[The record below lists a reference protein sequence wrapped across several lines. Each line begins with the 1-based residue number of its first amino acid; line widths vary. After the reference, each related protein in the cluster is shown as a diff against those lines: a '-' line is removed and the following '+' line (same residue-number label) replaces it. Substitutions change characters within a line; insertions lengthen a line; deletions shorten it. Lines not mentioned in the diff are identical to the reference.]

1 MDSVKASDGLGDDHA
16 SAPLSKF
23 QQLLQKRTE
32 QALAERRA
40 QEAHRADM
48 ERARLNYKPQQSQRF
63 QQMLKDRIQKVLAE
77 RRSQPSSFQ
86 SPISTE
92 SDCRGDS
99 ERVASSSPLSLDN
112 GTPEE
117 KSSTINAVEE
127 HGPASPEIIETS
139 ATSVTEAILPTR
151 GHKEPEK
158 SGQSPQIPQIQ
169 QDKPSTILLQQQ
181 TSNQQRARVP
191 HIQPRPATDPGEL
204 EPLPSPHQNTPG
216 IKRRMESLTTVAI
229 YQHSNEASNGTIMQ
243 LAAPETQEAQYTQVT
258 PAAQETKEALE
269 TSEPPMK
276 RIKKSTS
283 PKYRPACTCSIS
295 TKCEVAAANGVK
307 DCRAIPRRVTQKSA
321 SKSKSTSTRHEYI
334 SKRKRTEINRSNSEI
349 LEIFSLIKKIEAGTD
364 LERTIPRLRDR
375 IHFLELYEIPE
386 SSIESMKA
394 KFVDPINGLPAI
406 IRNHNSIPWDIR
418 LDCSAILQRME
429 EGNFH
434 VDLSRGIL
442 TKRTFRENG
451 KSSVSR
457 VLDKNYPFKQ
467 SAFVVGD
474 SHLRNGQWFPWQI
487 CALRDGAHGEI
498 EGGISGNKSTG
509 AVSIVLSSSGG
520 GINQM
525 YADVDQGDTV
535 WYCGTRGKNGEV
547 SANTALLLQAASKK
561 SEIRVLRSSKLPK
574 VNPYRPSEGMRYD
587 GLYKICSYE
596 ILDQATALHRFK
608 LERVKGQTPIRYKGP
623 EVRPT
628 AREVEELRKAYRHN
642 AESKPAKEPKMKQP
656 AAAPVVEQKA

>member
-1 MDSVKASDGLGDDHA
+1 MDSVKSSDGRGGEHA

-23 QQLLQKRTE
+23 QQLVQQRTE
-32 QALAERRA
+32 QILAERRA

-63 QQMLKDRIQKVLAE
+63 QQMLKDRVQKALAE
-77 RRSQPSSFQ
+77 RKVQPSFQ

-92 SDCRGDS
+92 SDCGGDS

-112 GTPEE
+112 GTLEE
-117 KSSTINAVEE
+117 KSSTINAVEG
-127 HGPASPEIIETS
+127 HGISPEIV
-139 ATSVTEAILPTR
+139 ATSVTETILPTR

-158 SGQSPQIPQIQ
+158 SDQSPQSPQTQ
-169 QDKPSTILLQQQ
+169 QDKPSTILLQPQ

-191 HIQPRPATDPGEL
+191 HIQPRSATDPGEL
-204 EPLPSPHQNTPG
+204 EQSPSPHQNTLG
-216 IKRRMESLTTVAI
+216 TKRRMDSLTTVAI
-229 YQHSNEASNGTIMQ
+229 YQHSNEDSNGAIMQ
-243 LAAPETQEAQYTQVT
+243 LAVPETQEAQYTKAA
-258 PAAQETKEALE
+258 PAAQET
-269 TSEPPMK
+269 SEPPTK

-283 PKYRPACTCSIS
+283 PKNNPACTCSIS

-307 DCRAIPRRVTQKSA
+307 DCRAIARGVIQKSISR
-321 SKSKSTSTRHEYI
+321 SKSA
-334 SKRKRTEINRSNSEI
+334 RSNSEI
-349 LEIFSLIKKIEAGTD
+349 LEILSLIKKIEARTD

-394 KFVDPINGLPAI
+394 KFLDLNNGLPAI

-418 LDCSAILQRME
+418 LDCSAILKRME

-474 SHLRNGQWFPWQI
+474 RHLRNGQWFPWQI

-498 EGGISGNKSTG
+498 EGGISGNKVTG

-520 GINQM
+520 GGNQM

-547 SANTALLLQAASKK
+547 SANTALLLQAAGRK
-561 SEIRVLRSSKLPK
+561 SDIRVLRSSKLPK

-596 ILDQATALHRFK
+596 ILDQETALHRFK
-608 LERVKGQTPIRYKGP
+608 LERVEGQTPIRYKGP

-656 AAAPVVEQKA
+656 VAAPPVVEQKA

>member
-1 MDSVKASDGLGDDHA
+1 MDSVKSSDGLGGDHA

-23 QQLLQKRTE
+23 QQLVQQRTE
-32 QALAERRA
+32 QVLAERRA
-40 QEAHRADM
+40 QEAHRAEM

-63 QQMLKDRIQKVLAE
+63 QQMLKDRIQKALAE
-77 RRSQPSSFQ
+77 RRVQPSFRL
-86 SPISTE
+86 PISTE
-92 SDCRGDS
+92 SDYRGDS
-99 ERVASSSPLSLDN
+99 ERVASSSPLSLEN
-112 GTPEE
+112 GTLEE
-117 KSSTINAVEE
+117 KSSTINAVEG
-127 HGPASPEIIETS
+127 HSISPEIV

-151 GHKEPEK
+151 GHKEPEE
-158 SGQSPQIPQIQ
+158 SNQGPQSPQTQ

-191 HIQPRPATDPGEL
+191 HIQPRSATDPREL
-204 EPLPSPHQNTPG
+204 EQLPSPHQKTLG
-216 IKRRMESLTTVAI
+216 TKKRMDSLTTVAI
-229 YQHSNEASNGTIMQ
+229 YQHSNGDSNGAIMQ
-243 LAAPETQEAQYTQVT
+243 LAVPETQEAQCTKAT
-258 PAAQETKEALE
+258 PEAQETLEAP
-269 TSEPPMK
+269 TK

-283 PKYRPACTCSIS
+283 PKNNPACTCSIS

-307 DCRAIPRRVTQKSA
+307 DCRAIARGVIQKSISR
-321 SKSKSTSTRHEYI
+321 SKSA
-334 SKRKRTEINRSNSEI
+334 RSNSEI
-349 LEIFSLIKKIEAGTD
+349 LEILSLIKKIEARTD

-394 KFVDPINGLPAI
+394 KFLDPNNGLPAI

-418 LDCSAILQRME
+418 LDCSAILKRME

-474 SHLRNGQWFPWQI
+474 RHLRNGQWFPWQI

-498 EGGISGNKSTG
+498 EGGISGNKVTG

-520 GINQM
+520 GGNQM

-547 SANTALLLQAASKK
+547 SANTALLLQAAGRK
-561 SEIRVLRSSKLPK
+561 SDIRVLRSSKLPK

-596 ILDQATALHRFK
+596 ILDQETALHRFK
-608 LERVKGQTPIRYKGP
+608 LERVEGQTPIRYKGP

-656 AAAPVVEQKA
+656 AAAPPVVEQKA

>member
-269 TSEPPMK
+269 TPEPPMK

-321 SKSKSTSTRHEYI
+321 SKSKST
-334 SKRKRTEINRSNSEI
+334 
-349 LEIFSLIKKIEAGTD
+349 GTD

-394 KFVDPINGLPAI
+394 KFVDPINAMRFSIKRLPYTG
-406 IRNHNSIPWDIR
+406 S
-418 LDCSAILQRME
+418 S
-429 EGNFH
+429 
-434 VDLSRGIL
+434 LS
-442 TKRTFRENG
+442 
-451 KSSVSR
+451 
-457 VLDKNYPFKQ
+457 VLK
-467 SAFVVGD
+467 A
-474 SHLRNGQWFPWQI
+474 
-487 CALRDGAHGEI
+487 
-498 EGGISGNKSTG
+498 
-509 AVSIVLSSSGG
+509 
-520 GINQM
+520 
-525 YADVDQGDTV
+525 
-535 WYCGTRGKNGEV
+535 
-547 SANTALLLQAASKK
+547 
-561 SEIRVLRSSKLPK
+561 
-574 VNPYRPSEGMRYD
+574 
-587 GLYKICSYE
+587 
-596 ILDQATALHRFK
+596 
-608 LERVKGQTPIRYKGP
+608 QTPIRYKGP

>member
-1 MDSVKASDGLGDDHA
+1 MDSVKSSDGLSGDNA

-32 QALAERRA
+32 QVLTERRA

-48 ERARLNYKPQQSQRF
+48 EREQLNYKPQQSQRF

-77 RRSQPSSFQ
+77 RRVQSSFQ

-92 SDCRGDS
+92 SECRGDS

-112 GTPEE
+112 GTLEE
-117 KSSTINAVEE
+117 KSSTINAVE
-127 HGPASPEIIETS
+127 
-139 ATSVTEAILPTR
+139 

-158 SGQSPQIPQIQ
+158 SDQSPQIQ
-169 QDKPSTILLQQQ
+169 QDKPSTIILQQQ
-181 TSNQQRARVP
+181 TSNQQRARLP
-191 HIQPRPATDPGEL
+191 HIQPRSAADPGEL
-204 EPLPSPHQNTPG
+204 EQLPSPHQDTPG
-216 IKRRMESLTTVAI
+216 TKRRMDSLTTVAI
-229 YQHSNEASNGTIMQ
+229 YQHSNEDSNAAVMQ
-243 LAAPETQEAQYTQVT
+243 LAVPETQEAQYTKVT
-258 PAAQETKEALE
+258 PAAQE

-283 PKYRPACTCSIS
+283 PKNNPACTCSIS

-307 DCRAIPRRVTQKSA
+307 DCRAIARRVIQKSFSR
-321 SKSKSTSTRHEYI
+321 SKSAGTRHEYI
-334 SKRKRTEINRSNSEI
+334 SKRKQTEINRSNSEI
-349 LEIFSLIKKIEAGTD
+349 LEILQLIKKIEAGTE
-364 LERTIPRLRDR
+364 LERIIPRLRDR

-394 KFVDPINGLPAI
+394 KFLDPNNGLPAI

-418 LDCSAILQRME
+418 LDCSAILKRME

-487 CALRDGAHGEI
+487 CALRDGAHGDI
-498 EGGISGNKSTG
+498 EGGISGNKLTG

-520 GINQM
+520 GGNQM

-547 SANTALLLQAASKK
+547 SANTALLLQAANRK
-561 SEIRVLRSSKLPK
+561 SDVRVLRSSKLPK

-656 AAAPVVEQKA
+656 AAALVVEQKA